1 MSEQTEA
8 SAMSLIQDLLAIL
21 NNIRLAPG
29 TPAHAIPDLLR
40 FQAVHEILQDP
51 TQATIP
57 PGQIDPL
64 IVEAIQAGA
73 AQAAALKAA
82 GVNFTFAE
90 EDVPVGT
97 TRIAERATEV
107 IGPFYVDPG
116 RLVRL
121 ASYQSVTFR
130 PVNERTGGG
139 GGVPVTEGELL
150 MLIPHAST
158 PDAPDNL
165 NWTLPAGT
173 VWIES
178 RLLIASAPGFTG
190 LRIAGG
196 KLQFAANP
204 SFHGILLPQKGAVWT
219 LSVQPEPLAPA
230 NTSGSDADALNLQ
243 LPAQLVVHSDKPP
256 EISGDLEISGFGSDL
271 HLTRAG
277 SVFPGTN
284 EICFSLQVAE
294 PQWSMSGNLSQLT
307 QFSGQ
312 AAVGAVGS
320 GRWTLPITNTPPEQ
334 LGEARHSGSI
344 VVVLG
349 LGLTS
354 RFLAQDGNPFRW
366 SVATLTVNGELI
378 EIRATVPDSGARY
391 DLGLWKTSL
400 SEIRFAGLPLSQL
413 VFRSERGGFDSVVAL
428 GGSCVN
434 KWDLPQRADGS
445 PFAFN
450 GAIDVFGFLST
461 PSGPLLT
468 LSVTA
473 AGTTELAGYAF
484 ENLYLVVRPPGKLAL
499 VALFDRGPLAPAG
512 IASLLFDVNVAVPT
526 LPDPYAANLIP
537 RLVNGVVSQ
546 ALRVGFEWTAS
557 RTPAMVAHLDSTV
570 PFPNAFPAPLN
581 DPDEQALDSAFRGH
595 LQSQPE
601 FLRMLDLSSHEHLFG
616 VAFESPSDNKP
627 DIIDN
632 RLSVQLNRVRL
643 LLQPQVQW
651 EPVRIEPILN
661 VPTLVEEIA
670 HSKWNGGLTL
680 IGADSTKL
688 VPVLPAPLSDEII
701 EAIRGFSPAAALFS
715 LPFGLRAMASLNFI
729 VTKVGDPPGEDFIPA
744 TDTLLNEPAFTDFT
758 SARQIRLIARG
769 RFGGFSTDRV
779 MPGITRQLQNLAG
792 NASGLTSVL
801 PSDLRDAFNGRFG
814 ASAPIQFASIP
825 LHDVGLSG
833 YGLSTFSE
841 WYQDDVVGPDFTKV
855 EFRVLNGRTAYEVIQ
870 FRSILYE
877 CGARVIRT
885 VILERHNS
893 GRVFRIDTGWV
904 AVELGQF
911 TRPKPFERG
920 AVRSFQNIRRI
931 RITGA
936 PFLVADATVEPVI
949 FDADVDIDGALAGV
963 VPIYDR
969 PGYIHIQDPRPVIGP
984 VFIPP
989 PATELTEA
997 QLKALFDKVHAIG
1010 SPANCAVRIGQTL
1023 DIQVSAIVSD
1033 LALDDHGG
1041 IGFAVAIVG
1050 APKLPRA
1057 GQWTVVRVDSVTHET
1072 SAVDPRRGV
1081 PFVRNL
1087 GVNGPPV
1094 NGPFRFREPSETRL
1108 SSPRVEYALMMATET
1123 SRALFQQPNIDPGKP
1138 GKLLFDVPPLL
1149 ADPYSLVQSI
1159 GAFPRPNLGLPLREI
1174 PSFEITDGNLWRI
1187 ENATFSVLSPPL
1199 KDLMKGA
1206 GWGMTRDYLDG
1217 PINLNID
1224 SGAAAPFNVETPI
1237 SNLNLKLPKFPP
1249 PLDQILKISAKYQ
1262 GMAGGV
1268 PQFSNPD
1275 LIFSGVLDKLKDSLD
1290 SLAGLLGIKF
1300 PFEVS
1305 VKAGNGPSPSFI
1317 VHMELVFRLGDGPDG
1332 RIDIGLGKFYGQFLL
1347 RGELEAALT
1356 GVERALLFLEFQGDV
1371 QQGILPPLLYGG
1383 GLFRFGIELRETG
1396 DPIIQVTLG
1405 IVISIGGDLIPGLLA
1420 VEATVNYGYSLIP
1433 ETLEPG
1439 ILLGIEARA
1448 KLLAGLIG
1456 FSFSV
1461 EAMARVGRKPG
1472 NRLLVTVHAQI
1483 LVAATVQVAIF
1494 FKEDIHLETQFQQD
1508 LPLALAL
1515 IPPATAVAV
1524 VAAAVPL

>member
-1 MSEQTEA
+1 MF
-8 SAMSLIQDLLAIL
+8 L
-21 NNIRLAPG
+21 
-29 TPAHAIPDLLR
+29 
-40 FQAVHEILQDP
+40 V
-51 TQATIP
+51 TI
-57 PGQIDPL
+57 
-64 IVEAIQAGA
+64 V
-73 AQAAALKAA
+73 
-82 GVNFTFAE
+82 
-90 EDVPVGT
+90 
-97 TRIAERATEV
+97 
-107 IGPFYVDPG
+107 
-116 RLVRL
+116 
-121 ASYQSVTFR
+121 
-130 PVNERTGGG
+130 
-139 GGVPVTEGELL
+139 
-150 MLIPHAST
+150 
-158 PDAPDNL
+158 
-165 NWTLPAGT
+165 
-173 VWIES
+173 
-178 RLLIASAPGFTG
+178 
-190 LRIAGG
+190 
-196 KLQFAANP
+196 
-204 SFHGILLPQKGAVWT
+204 
-219 LSVQPEPLAPA
+219 
-230 NTSGSDADALNLQ
+230 
-243 LPAQLVVHSDKPP
+243 
-256 EISGDLEISGFGSDL
+256 
-271 HLTRAG
+271 
-277 SVFPGTN
+277 
-284 EICFSLQVAE
+284 ICFSLLGAE
-294 PQWSMSGNLSQLT
+294 PQWSISGNLSQLT
-307 QFSGQ
+307 QFSGE
-312 AAVGAVGS
+312 ATVGAVAS
-320 GRWTLPITNTPPEQ
+320 GRWTLPITNTPPAQ

-344 VVVLG
+344 IVVLG

-354 RFLAQDGNPFRW
+354 RFFAQEGSPFRW
-366 SVATLTVNGELI
+366 SVATLTVNGAFV

-391 DLGLWKTSL
+391 DLGLWDTSL
-400 SEIRFAGLPLSQL
+400 SEIRFASLPFSPL

-434 KWDLPQRADGS
+434 KWDTPRRADGS

-468 LSVTA
+468 LSATA
-473 AGTTELAGYAF
+473 AATTELAGYAF
-484 ENLYLVVRPPGKLAL
+484 ENLYLVVRPPGKLAIL
-499 VALFDRGPLAPAG
+499 GLFDRAPLLSAG

-526 LPDPYAANLIP
+526 LPDPYAANLGP
-537 RLVNGVVSQ
+537 PSVNAVVPS
-546 ALRVGFEWTAS
+546 ALRVTLEWTALH
-557 RTPAMVAHLDSTV
+557 TPAMVAHLDKSV
-570 PFPNAFPAPLN
+570 PFPEPRPSSL
-581 DPDEQALDSAFRGH
+581 DDTDEINVYGTFRGH
-595 LQSQPE
+595 LSSQPE
-601 FLRMLDLSSHEHLFG
+601 FLRMLDLSSREHLFG

-627 DIIDN
+627 DIVDN
-632 RLSVQLNRVRL
+632 RLSVHLNRVRL

-661 VPTLVEEIA
+661 VFPPLFEEIA

-680 IGADSTKL
+680 IGANSTKL
-688 VPVLPAPLSDEII
+688 VPVLPAPLSDEIF
-701 EAIRGFSPAAALFS
+701 EAIQGHAPAAALFS
-715 LPFGLRAMASLNFI
+715 LPFGIRAMANLNLVKF
-729 VTKVGDPPGEDFIPA
+729 GPPG
-744 TDTLLNEPAFTDFT
+744 DTPPGTSTFPIEPAFGALT
-758 SARQIRLIARG
+758 SARQIRLSANQ
-769 RFGGFSTDRV
+769 RFFQSRV
-779 MPGITRQLQNLAG
+779 MPGITRQLKNLDPKS
-792 NASGLTSVL
+792 NKSGLTSVL
-801 PSDLRDAFNGRFG
+801 PSDLRDAFN
-814 ASAPIQFASIP
+814 AQFSSSIP
-825 LHDVGLSG
+825 LLQADLSG
-833 YGLSTFSE
+833 YGLNVFSE
-841 WYQDDVVGPDFTKV
+841 WSRSDVEGPAFTKV
-855 EFRVLNGRTAYEVIQ
+855 EFRVLNGRTAYEVVQ

-904 AVELGQF
+904 AVEEGVF
-911 TRPKPFERG
+911 SRPKPFEKG
-920 AVRSFQNIRRI
+920 AVRWFEKIRRI
-931 RITGA
+931 RITGK
-936 PFLVADATVEPVI
+936 PFNVGGASVEPVI
-949 FDADVDIDGALAGV
+949 FDADADIEGAPAGL

-969 PGYIHIQDPRPVIGP
+969 PGYVHLQDPPGKLP
-984 VFIPP
+984 A
-989 PATELTEA
+989 ATELTEV
-997 QLKALFDKVHAIG
+997 QLKALFDMVHAIG

-1023 DIQVSAIVSD
+1023 DTQVSAIVSD
-1033 LALDDHGG
+1033 VALDDHGG

-1108 SSPRVEYALMMATET
+1108 SNPRVEYALMMATET

-1138 GKLLFDVPPLL
+1138 GKLLFGVPPLL

-1159 GAFPRPNLGLPLREI
+1159 GAFPRPNLGLPLKEI
-1174 PSFEITDGNLWRI
+1174 PSFEITDGSLWRI

-1217 PINLNID
+1217 PITLNID
-1224 SGAAAPFNVETPI
+1224 SGAPAPFNVETPI

-1268 PQFSNPD
+1268 PQFSKPD

-1356 GVERALLFLEFQGDV
+1356 GVERALLFMEFQGDV

-1472 NRLLVTVHAQI
+1472 NRLLVTVHAEI

-1494 FKEDIHLETQFQQD
+1494 FKEDIHLETHFQQD